1 MTIVPDFDLTPYTT
15 FHVPARASW
24 FAEYGTVDELLSIL
38 SDSRFRGMPF
48 LHVGG
53 GSNLL
58 FTKPFEGLVLH
69 SAMRGMSTRN
79 DISPT
84 ESILE
89 AESGLNWDEFVR
101 RSIDEG
107 LYGLEN
113 LAYIPGEVGASAI
126 QNIGAYGVEA
136 KDFIHSVSTIDT
148 ATGNERVF
156 TPEECRYAYRDSIFK
171 HVAGR
176 YIVTKAAYRLSR
188 VKKFTLEYGPL
199 KELASDPG
207 LTASKVYDRVVN
219 IRRSK
224 LPEPSELGSAG
235 SFFKNPVV
243 PVDKFNRLK
252 SEYADIPSYEAPAGI
267 KIPAGWLIEH
277 AGLKGH
283 RIGGAEVYPK
293 QCLVIVNTGSAT
305 ARDIVDLYTFIQS
318 TVERIYGIRLEP
330 EANIV

>member
-15 FHVPARASW
+15 FHVPAQTRW
-24 FAEYGTVDELLSIL
+24 FAEYGTIDELRSVL
-38 SDSRFRGMPF
+38 SDSRFKGMPF
-48 LHVGG
+48 LHIGG

-58 FTKPFEGLVLH
+58 FTKPFDGIVLH
-69 SAMRGMSTRN
+69 SSMTGMSRN

-101 RSIDEG
+101 RSISEG
-107 LYGLEN
+107 LFGLEN
-113 LAYIPGEVGASAI
+113 LAYIPGEVGASAV

-148 ATGNERVF
+148 VSGCERTF
-156 TPEECRYAYRDSIFK
+156 TRDECRYAYRDSMFK
-171 HVAGR
+171 HSAGR
-176 YIVTKAAYRLSR
+176 YIVTKVAYKLSR
-188 VKKFTLEYGPL
+188 IRTFTLDYGPL
-199 KELASDPG
+199 KELASDPA
-207 LTASKVYDRVVN
+207 LTASIVYDKVVD
-219 IRRSK
+219 IRKSK

-243 PVDKFNRLK
+243 SVEKFNELK
-252 SEYADIPSYEAPAGI
+252 AAHPGMPSYDAPAGI

-293 QCLVIVNTGSAT
+293 QCLVIINTGSAT
-305 ARDIVDLYTFIQS
+305 ARDIVDLYTFVQN

-330 EANIV
+330 EANII